1 MPIFGW
7 CDNYNLWITSPNGT
21 KTMLAMV
28 SEFTIHPKSMTQVDE
43 VEVGVMSITI
53 PRLKKFDASHLC
65 LMKTGAQM
73 ITHFKGNVKSMPP
86 DLANIE
92 LSPAE
97 SHKPNESLVKAKR
110 RDAAYYSQLHHPDAI
125 EFSGY
130 NAKEDHKEDKTP
142 LPKTLCV
149 FGPLL

>member
-7 CDNYNLWITSPNGT
+7 CDDYDLWITSPNDT
-21 KTMLAMV
+21 KTMHAMV

-43 VEVGVMSITI
+43 VYVGVMSITI

-65 LMKTGAQM
+65 LTKTGAQM

-97 SHKPNESLVKAKR
+97 SH
-110 RDAAYYSQLHHPDAI
+110 
-125 EFSGY
+125 
-130 NAKEDHKEDKTP
+130 
-142 LPKTLCV
+142 
-149 FGPLL
+149 